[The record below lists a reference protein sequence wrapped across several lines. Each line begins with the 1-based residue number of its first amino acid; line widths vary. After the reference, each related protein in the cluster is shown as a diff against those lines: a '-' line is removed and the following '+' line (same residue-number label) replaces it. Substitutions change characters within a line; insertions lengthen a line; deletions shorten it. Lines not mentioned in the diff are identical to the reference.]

1 MAEPPNEPS
10 GESATGDVDTGEPVV
25 ALAELRE
32 APSRGFLAGIRR
44 RLERRT
50 LVEDVG
56 EFTWLGFTFITMSL
70 VGLVFQLLRARQRDE
85 GDE

>member
-10 GESATGDVDTGEPVV
+10 DESATGDVDTGEPIV
-25 ALAELRE
+25 ALGELRE

-50 LVEDVG
+50 LAEDVG

-70 VGLVFQLLRARQRDE
+70 VALVFQLLQPRQRDE